1 MSNWWVEEN
10 HLQINASN
18 HLSIGGVDCVELVQ
32 QFGSPLYVL
41 NAGKAL
47 ARFREIRDVYNSF
60 GVSVKVHFAMK
71 ANSSLALLKLLS
83 AEGAGIDAVSG
94 GEIFLARKAGVKGKN
109 IIFTSNAKSD
119 DELELALK
127 NNVVINLDSET
138 ELQQISRVAGRMGKT
153 ALISFRANPDVTG
166 DTHASFQTGKAESKF
181 GIQFERA
188 LGAYKQALSTPN
200 LKPVGVHMHIG
211 SQILEAEPFEQ
222 AVRKLFELVA
232 QLKQAG
238 VKLKFIDLG
247 GGIGIRYKEEQKKLE
262 AREVASRV
270 MPIVAEKLR
279 ELNLQNI
286 EIKIEPGRFIVGE
299 AGVLLAR
306 VLNVKQGVHKKF
318 LAVDAGFHVLARPK
332 LYDAYHE
339 VVNASKVNAGE
350 GEKEIVEVVGN
361 ICEGGDVLAKERKL
375 PRASEGDVLAFLC
388 AGAYGMSMAS
398 EYNSRPLPAEVLI
411 LNNEAKLA
419 RKRRDYKDLLKMQAS
434 I

>member
-1 MSNWWVEEN
+1 MANWWVEEG
-10 HLQINASN
+10 HLQVNEKN
-18 HLSIGGVDCVELVQ
+18 HLSIGGVDCVSLVE

-47 ARFREIRDVYNSF
+47 ARFREIQDAFNSF
-60 GVSVKVHFAMK
+60 GVAVKVHFAMK

-94 GEIFLARKAGVKGKN
+94 GEIFLARKAGFKGKN

-119 DELELALK
+119 DEIELALK
-127 NNVVINLDSET
+127 NSIVINLDAES
-138 ELQQISRVAGRMGKT
+138 ELQQISRIAGRMGKT
-153 ALISFRANPDVTG
+153 ALISFRVNPDVTG
-166 DTHASFQTGKAESKF
+166 DTHASLQTGKAESKF

-188 LGAYKQALSTPN
+188 LDVYKQALSTPSV
-200 LKPVGVHMHIG
+200 KPVGVHMHIG
-211 SQILEAEPFEQ
+211 SQILEAEPFEK

-247 GGIGIRYKEEQKKLE
+247 GGIGIRYKEEQRSLS
-262 AREVASRV
+262 ARDVAERV
-270 MPIVAEKLR
+270 MPVVAEKLR
-279 ELNLQNI
+279 ELKLDGV
-286 EIKIEPGRFIVGE
+286 EVKIEPGRFIVGE
-299 AGVLLAR
+299 AGILLAK

-339 VVNASKVNAGE
+339 VVNASKANAGE
-350 GEKEIVEVVGN
+350 SEKEVVEVVGN
-361 ICEGGDVLAKERKL
+361 ICESGDVLAKERKL
-375 PRASEGDVLAFLC
+375 SASSAGDVLAFLC

-398 EYNSRPLPAEVLI
+398 EYNSRPLLAEVLI
-411 LNNEAKLA
+411 KDGQALLV
-419 RKRRDYKDLLKMQAS
+419 RTRREYKDLLKGQNTL
-434 I
+434 